1 MAGPLEV
8 SGTVRT
14 TGTQVTIEVDTSS
27 VENRNM
33 ALSDGSAVR
42 MLVWP
47 DHHDGEQPEIDRI
60 AEQQQLDLSIVAQAL
75 TSEGALWQEREEFL
89 KRLSL
94 IEM

>member
-1 MAGPLEV
+1 MAGTLEV

-14 TGTQVTIEVDTSS
+14 TGAHVTIEVDTVSIQ
-27 VENRNM
+27 NM
-33 ALSDGSAVR
+33 DTALSNGLAVR

-47 DHHDGEQPEIDRI
+47 EHHDGEQPEIDRI
-60 AEQQQLDLSIVAQAL
+60 AERQQLDLSIVAQAL

-94 IEM
+94 IEL

>member
-14 TGTQVTIEVDTSS
+14 TGTRLTIEVDTSS
-27 VENRNM
+27 VQNM
-33 ALSDGSAVR
+33 DATLSNGSTVR

-47 DHHDGEQPEIDRI
+47 EHHDGEQLEVDRI
-60 AEQQQLDLSIVAQAL
+60 AEQQQLDFSTVAQAL
-75 TSEGALWQEREEFL
+75 TSEGALWPEREEFL